1 MLKEFREFAMR
12 GNVIDLAIAVII
24 GAAFGKIVDS
34 LVGDVFMPIVGA
46 ITGGLNFDNYFLLLR
61 SLTEG
66 IAAPATYEKA
76 KELGATIGYGKF
88 LTVTIN
94 FIIIAWILFLVVKAL
109 NRFKAKQE
117 AKPAAPAAPSREEI
131 LLAEIRDILKAK

>member
-1 MLKEFREFAMR
+1 MLKEFRQFAMR
-12 GNVIDLAIAVII
+12 GNVIDLAVAVII

-34 LVGDVFMPIVGA
+34 LVGDVFMPLVGA

-61 SLTEG
+61 SLTESVPT
-66 IAAPATYEKA
+66 PATYEKA

-94 FIIIAWILFLVVKAL
+94 FVIIAWILFLVVKAV
-109 NRFKAKQE
+109 NRFKAKEE
-117 AKPAAPAAPSREEI
+117 AKPEAPAAPTREEI
-131 LLAEIRDILKAK
+131 LLAEIRDILKSK